1 MKNVVVVGSQWGD
14 EGKGKIVDWLSSE
27 ADVVVRFQGGH
38 NAGHT
43 LVIEK
48 KVFKLRLLPSGIVRE
63 GKISV
68 LGNGV
73 VIDGVTYK
81 LRLLPSGIVRKG
93 KISIIGNGVVVDP
106 WALLDEIEEIKS
118 KGVNVNENNFIIS
131 ESANL
136 ILPFHREMDEIRE
149 DSAGKGKIG
158 TTRRGIGPAYED
170 KVGRRSIRVMD
181 LRSEKN
187 LDQRLESVLVHHN
200 AIRKGLGKKIYE
212 KEQLKYD
219 LLKIAPEILKF
230 SQPVWL
236 KIDQFKKQKKKIL
249 FEGAQGILLDV
260 DHGTYPFVTSSNTVA
275 SSAATGTGCGPN
287 SINYVLG
294 ITKAYTTRVGEG
306 PFPTELIDE
315 IGELLGTRGKE
326 FGTVTSRKRRCGWFD
341 GVLVRQTIK
350 ISGIN
355 GIALTKL
362 DVLDELDEIKICIGY
377 DLKGK
382 KIDYLPAAV
391 EDQLKVKPIY
401 KSFNGWKTSTK
412 GIKSFKD
419 LPNNAQVYIKG
430 LEKFIE
436 TKVASIST
444 SPERKDTILIENP
457 FSI

>member
-14 EGKGKIVDWLSSE
+14 EGKGKIVDWLSSH
-27 ADVVVRFQGGH
+27 ADVVIRFQGGH

-43 LVIEK
+43 L
-48 KVFKLRLLPSGIVRE
+48 
-63 GKISV
+63 
-68 LGNGV
+68 

-81 LRLLPSGIVRKG
+81 LRLLPSGIVRKN
-93 KISIIGNGVVVDP
+93 KISIIGNGVVIDP
-106 WALLDEIEEIKS
+106 WALLDEIKEINS
-118 KGVNVNENNFIIS
+118 KGVNVDEKNLIIS
-131 ESANL
+131 EAANL

-149 DSAGKGKIG
+149 DAAGNSKIG

-181 LRSEKN
+181 LASKEN
-187 LDQRLESVLVHHN
+187 LNKRLDNVLAHHN
-200 AIRKGLGKKIYE
+200 AIRKGLKKKIYE
-212 KEQLKYD
+212 KGVLIEE
-219 LLKIAPEILKF
+219 LLKIAPKILKF
-230 SQPVWL
+230 SQPVWK
-236 KIDQFKKQKKKIL
+236 KIDEFKQKNKKIL

-306 PFPTELIDE
+306 PFPTELKDKV
-315 IGELLGTRGKE
+315 GEELGTRGKE

-350 ISGIN
+350 ISGID

-362 DVLDELDEIKICIGY
+362 DVLDELDEIKICVAYEIN
-377 DLKGK
+377 GK

-391 EDQLKVKPIY
+391 DDQLKVKPIY
-401 KSFNGWKTSTK
+401 KTYDGWISSTV
-412 GIKSFKD
+412 GIKNFD
-419 LPNNAQVYIKG
+419 ELPKNAKIYIQD

-436 TKVASIST
+436 TKISSIST
-444 SPERKDTILIENP
+444 SPEREDTILIQDP
-457 FSI
+457 FKN

>member
-43 LVIEK
+43 LVI
-48 KVFKLRLLPSGIVRE
+48 
-63 GKISV
+63 
-68 LGNGV
+68 
-73 VIDGVTYK
+73 DGVTYK
-81 LRLLPSGIVRKG
+81 LRLLPSGIVRKN
-93 KISIIGNGVVVDP
+93 KISVIGNGVVVDP
-106 WALLDEIEEIKS
+106 WALLDEIKEIKS
-118 KGVNVNENNFIIS
+118 KGINVDEKNLILS

-136 ILPFHREMDEIRE
+136 ILPFHKEMDEIRE
-149 DSAGKGKIG
+149 DAAGKAKIG

-170 KVGRRSIRVMD
+170 KIGRRSIRVMD
-181 LRSEKN
+181 LVSESN
-187 LDQRLESVLVHHN
+187 LDHRLEAVLIHHN
-200 AIRKGLGKKIYE
+200 AIRKGLGKKIFE
-212 KEQLKYD
+212 KDQLKKD

-230 SQPVWL
+230 SQPVWK
-236 KIDQFKKQKKKIL
+236 KIDEYKSKGKKIL
-249 FEGAQGILLDV
+249 FEGAQGVLLDV

-287 SINYVLG
+287 TINYVLG

-306 PFPTELIDE
+306 PFPTELKDK

-355 GIALTKL
+355 AIALTKL
-362 DVLDELDEIKICIGY
+362 DVLDELDEIKMCVAY
-377 DLKGK
+377 ELDGK

-391 EDQLKVKPIY
+391 DDQLKVKPIY
-401 KSFNGWKTSTK
+401 KIFKGWKSSTHGTK
-412 GIKSFKD
+412 KFDK
-419 LPNNAQVYIKG
+419 LPENARIYIKE

-436 TKVASIST
+436 AKISSIST

-457 FSI
+457 F